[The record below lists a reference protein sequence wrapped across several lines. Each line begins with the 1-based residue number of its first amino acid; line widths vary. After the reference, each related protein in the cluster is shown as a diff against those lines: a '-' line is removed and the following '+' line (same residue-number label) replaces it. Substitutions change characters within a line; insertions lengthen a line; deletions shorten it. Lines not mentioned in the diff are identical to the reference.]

1 MVMSKTQ
8 NLLVLL
14 LSHQGTMISCF
25 LAAPNI
31 PQNIWASAGWHPPTV
46 VQSPH
51 SLAPFCHALTNVV
64 GHRRLMHYWGGS
76 ASTDCKALQQHTWRS
91 HYEYRLVRFP
101 LWAPSSNS
109 RILQIIS
116 ESSECGSHSLWA
128 ATSQIPTMSPLC
140 NSQIHQITF
149 SIFSSTPQVPTHFE
163 PPSPLVRLSKSLLS
177 VQVD

>member
-64 GHRRLMHYWGGS
+64 GHRRLMHYWGGA

-101 LWAPSSNS
+101 LWAPPPLVRFSKSFPKAVNVGATHYEYRLVRS
-109 RILQIIS
+109 P
-116 ESSECGSHSLWA
+116 LWIF
-128 ATSQIPTMSPLC
+128 TSQIPTMSIDKSDSHYKPLLC
-140 NSQIHQITF
+140 
-149 SIFSSTPQVPTHFE
+149 
-163 PPSPLVRLSKSLLS
+163 
-177 VQVD
+177 